1 MILSITDVCKDS
13 ALLNIMSVVKR
24 IILIIQ
30 IVVPILLLAFG
41 TLSFIK
47 LVKDPEAKNGLK
59 KVYNQFI
66 AAAIVFFLPIIVNAV
81 MGLLGERTELS
92 SCWNSA
98 NDQIVFGSKYYDLY
112 PDQKKPI
119 MIDPKKYEEGDSLGY
134 DIAELAVRV
143 APIAHPH
150 GNIYA
155 PNNWTNS
162 EISAS
167 CGGKSPL
174 PNPWHPPSQVDPGY
188 KDFEAIMDAVINAS
202 NPGNKA
208 YGSCAQAAGG
218 IIRAVADPD
227 FDTSNPEGQIQYL
240 QSNPEKWEL
249 VHEIKVGEKFA
260 DVCLP
265 GDLLI
270 TDKVWTHTAIYVGN
284 ELVRQKFPQSKGNV
298 FQAGY
303 DQCDHARYPIIDYM
317 ETSPVP
323 FYVYRPTGKGT
334 FTHEFINWR
343 EIVGA

>member
-1 MILSITDVCKDS
+1 MFLSITDVCNDS
-13 ALLNIMSVVKR
+13 AMLNILVVIKR

-41 TLSFIK
+41 TLSFVK

-59 KVYNQFI
+59 KIYNQFL

-81 MGLLGERTELS
+81 MGLLGEKTELS

-98 NDQIVFGSKYYDLY
+98 SDKVIFGSEYHELY
-112 PDQKKPI
+112 PNGKKTFI
-119 MIDPKKYEEGDSLGY
+119 IDPKKYQNGNSLGKE
-134 DIAELAVRV
+134 IAELAVRV
-143 APIAHPH
+143 TPIAQPH
-150 GNIYA
+150 SNIYA
-155 PNNWTNS
+155 PDNWDND
-162 EISAS
+162 EVSAS

-174 PNPWHPPSQVDPGY
+174 PNPWFAPSKVNSAY
-188 KDFEAIMDAVINAS
+188 KDYEAIMDAVINTS

-218 IIRAVADPD
+218 IIRAAVDPD
-227 FDTSNPEGQIQYL
+227 FNTANPQGQIQYL
-240 QSNPEKWEL
+240 KSNPEKWEL
-249 VHEIKVGEKFA
+249 IHEMKVGEKFA
-260 DVCLP
+260 DFCQP

-284 ELVRQKFPQSKGNV
+284 EIVREKFSQSKGNV

-303 DQCDHARYPIIDYM
+303 DPCDHARYPIIDYM

-323 FYVYRPTGKGT
+323 FYVYRATGKGT
-334 FTHEFINWR
+334 YTHSFIKWR
-343 EIVGA
+343 EIIGG